1 MKFSIT
7 PYDLPLVAPFTTARA
22 TVDRRSGLLV
32 ALADG
37 EHTGYGEVAP
47 MPGWSPIDVDRAG
60 AILLAAIAG
69 LEAGRDFDDAL
80 DDLDNT
86 PEVRAGLAGA
96 AADLAARRRGVS
108 LARSLDPDSVET
120 VAVNAVVGSGSP
132 EDTADAGID
141 AVRRGFSVIKVKVG
155 VADPDVDIA
164 RVAALRRAV
173 GPDVELRLDANGAW
187 DPPTAQRVL
196 DGVAAHEVA
205 FCEEPVPGLD
215 AIARLGAASPIPLAI
230 DESARTVDDVARAL
244 GTGAIDV
251 VVIKPQS
258 IGGPDLAMRAVRLT
272 REFGATPII
281 TTMIDSAIGVHHALH
296 VAAASGV
303 ELAHGLATSSILAD
317 DLADPPMIID
327 GAISVGS
334 SPGLGVTPH

>member
-7 PYDLPLVAPFTTARA
+7 PYDLRLVAPFTTARA

-32 ALADG
+32 TLADG
-37 EHTGYGEVAP
+37 EHAGFGEVAP
-47 MPGWSPIDVDRAG
+47 MPGWSPIDIDRAG
-60 AILLAAIAG
+60 AMLLAAIAG
-69 LEAGRDFDDAL
+69 IEAGGDFDDAL
-80 DDLDNT
+80 DDLEHA

-96 AADLAARRRGVS
+96 AADLAARRRGLS
-108 LARSLDPDSVET
+108 LARSLDPDSSST

-132 EDTADAGID
+132 AHTAAAGLDAIQ
-141 AVRRGFSVIKVKVG
+141 RGFSVIKVKVG
-155 VADPDVDIA
+155 VVEPEVDIE

-173 GPDVELRLDANGAW
+173 GTDIELRLDANGAW
-187 DPPTAQRVL
+187 DPLTAQRVL
-196 DGVAAHEVA
+196 GSVAVDEIA
-205 FCEEPVPGLD
+205 FCEEPVPGID
-215 AIARLGAASPIPLAI
+215 AIAALGAASPIPLAI

-244 GTGAIDV
+244 GTGVIDV

-281 TTMIDSAIGVHHALH
+281 TTMIDSAIGVRHAVH

-303 ELAHGLATSSILAD
+303 DLAHGLATSSSLAD
-317 DLADPPMIID
+317 DLATPPMIVD
-327 GAISVGS
+327 GTISVGS